1 MKTAL
6 IQEEPVVAVF
16 CQNQILTN
24 YFVSFLTSGGFA
36 SWVFSPS
43 NPIPKEIKIY
53 KCLVLF
59 TGLETKA
66 ETEKLLL
73 AASQLGVNTLVCLP
87 TLPQLSEAVPE
98 LQALWQTWFSH
109 TNELLTQSVSQLTTA
124 QFILVD
130 GWVDELGAEVISP
143 LSLFLS
149 GVSEGF
155 YWQCRSPLSLL
166 TTKQLAQV
174 VLGNLGRPAVMPSIL
189 LQSESCDCFAI
200 SSQIVN
206 LYETYFH
213 TQVRPVATQV
223 ALELKPL
230 FLVQA
235 QQISSPQHSVVTSIA
250 QHLQPPGKKSWV
262 VVPPATSAPL
272 SILTPSKSVEI
283 TQTTEVRNRVN
294 LIANPQLVSQPTSQ
308 PTTKSSIQI
317 ANVDTPVEVTTSL
330 SAPPVKPL
338 ILGDQLEK
346 IFSQT
351 RVKEKEKHLL
361 KLQKTE
367 KKAEKK
373 LKHNKLLFILG
384 SISSGVS
391 LAILLLGVVFVTSTF
406 LARKQ
411 LFATTPQSLVTFSES
426 GEPPPSLGRTM
437 SLLQPQ
443 LRLIGQFVDH
453 PLVDESQSLVDAYQ
467 RLSTIQTLEKER
479 QTLELAVAGHI
490 MGQQTTSLEGVLE
503 DFVRLTQTSYTN
515 MAQLQSL
522 FIPADLSE
530 DTNKDWF
537 SSLNNLISQ
546 KKNMAGYLQ
555 TLSPLLPS
563 LLGLEDKPRIYAIL
577 FLNSSELRPTGGF
590 VQAVALITVEKG
602 QIIATQTLSSYE
614 IDRRI
619 GGVIEPPQ
627 DLEDIL
633 KEKSW
638 YFRDSNWDPHHPE
651 SAKRAAW
658 FIEKAMGVSVDGVV
672 SMPTTAFAKLLD
684 TTGPLTLPQYNESLT
699 SKNIQERLNFHAEVE
714 LTEQLKNYPSAVLD
728 VFFQHI
734 LKKSNQEFLAIVST
748 LPELFAS
755 GDLQISLLE
764 ETEQEIM
771 QPLRWS
777 GSLVLPICP
786 SQFSQVPCMVDSVY
800 QVETNVGVNRVNS
813 SIKRKIEENIQ
824 LLPDS
829 VKHQRKTQLSNTAT
843 TTAWPSGQYSTYV
856 RWYMPLKNVL
866 DEVVIN
872 GIRVDQNKL
881 RISQEHGMQVVGVLT
896 EVPIQTSV
904 NIEFNYHQPIA
915 QALPYSYF
923 FFDQKQPGTELET
936 YQVVVEQPVGSSVVR
951 LAPNALIESPTLT
964 FEPDKT
970 GHRLTAV
977 QFK

>member
-6 IQEEPVVAVF
+6 IQEEPVVAIF
-16 CQNQILTN
+16 CQNQVLAN
-24 YFVSFLTSGGFA
+24 YFVNFLTSGGFA
-36 SWVFSPS
+36 SWVSSSVRPF
-43 NPIPKEIKIY
+43 PKETIFY

-59 TGLETKA
+59 TGLETRVEA
-66 ETEKLLL
+66 EGLLF

-87 TLPQLSEAVPE
+87 ALPHLSEAVPE
-98 LQALWQTWFSH
+98 LQALWQSWFSH
-109 TNELLTQSVSQLTTA
+109 TNELLMQAVAQLTTA

-130 GWVDELGAEVISP
+130 GWVDELGVDLVSP
-143 LSLFLS
+143 LSLLLS
-149 GVSEGF
+149 GASEGF
-155 YWQCRSPLSLL
+155 YWQCRSPLSIV

-189 LQSESCDCFAI
+189 LTSESCDCFAV
-200 SSQIVN
+200 SNQIVS

-213 TQVRPVATQV
+213 TQVRPIVTKA
-223 ALELKPL
+223 ALELKPP

-235 QQISSPQHSVVTSIA
+235 QQTPSPQHGVAMSIA
-250 QHLQPPGKKSWV
+250 QRLSPPGKKSWALASPSV
-262 VVPPATSAPL
+262 SEKVQNPPPPRQDLSQPATKPASQ
-272 SILTPSKSVEI
+272 I
-283 TQTTEVRNRVN
+283 THIE
-294 LIANPQLVSQPTSQ
+294 
-308 PTTKSSIQI
+308 
-317 ANVDTPVEVTTSL
+317 TPVEATIS
-330 SAPPVKPL
+330 SSSPAVKPI

-373 LKHNKLLFILG
+373 LRHNKLLFILG

-391 LAILLLGVVFVTSTF
+391 LAILLLGAAFVFSTS

-411 LFATTPQSLVTFSES
+411 LFASAPQSLIAVSES
-426 GEPPPSLGRTM
+426 SDVPPSLGITM
-437 SLLQPQ
+437 SVLQPQ
-443 LRLIGQFVDH
+443 LRLVGQFVDH

-467 RLSTIQTLEKER
+467 RLSTIQSLEIER
-479 QTLELAVAGHI
+479 RSLELAIAGHI
-490 MGQQTTSLEGVLE
+490 TGQQTTSLEGVLE
-503 DFVRLTQTSYTN
+503 DFTRFTQTSYTN

-522 FIPADLSE
+522 FIPTDLSK
-530 DTNKDWF
+530 DANKDWF
-537 SSLNNLISQ
+537 SNLNNLISQ
-546 KKNMAGYLQ
+546 KKNVAGYLQ

-602 QIIATQTLSSYE
+602 QITATQTLSSYE

-658 FIEKAMGVSVDGVV
+658 FIEKAMGVKVDGVV
-672 SMPTTAFAKLLD
+672 SLPTSAFAKLLD
-684 TTGPLTLPQYNESLT
+684 TTGPLSLPQYNESLT

-714 LTEQLKNYPSAVLD
+714 LSDQLKNYPSAVLD

-734 LKKSNQEFLAIVST
+734 LKKSNQEFLAIVSA
-748 LPELFAS
+748 LPELFTS
-755 GDLQISLLE
+755 GDLQISLLAE
-764 ETEQEIM
+764 AEQEMM

-777 GSLVLPICP
+777 GSLVLPVCP
-786 SQFSQVPCMVDSVY
+786 NQFSQVPCLVDSIY

-813 SIKRKIEENIQ
+813 SIKRKIEENIW

-829 VKHQRKTQLSNTAT
+829 IKHQRKTQLSNTAT
-843 TTAWPSGQYSTYV
+843 TTAWPSGQYSTYI

-881 RISQEHGMQVVGVLT
+881 RISQEHGLLVVGVLA

-904 NIEFNYHQPIA
+904 NIEFNYHQPTT

-936 YQVVVEQPVGSSVVR
+936 YQVIVEQPTGSSVVR

-970 GHRLTAV
+970 GHRLTAI